1 MGARPTKVLG
11 LILDGGANLRP
22 YICGMFWKS
31 LTRQAIKERVFQAL
45 DENRNYDQDTILGI
59 PGTYLDTEQF
69 YRDADF
75 LADAPYLK
83 TFINNPNHIG
93 CHTLTDEEGEDLFR
107 GTQKLEMELI
117 RLVSEDILRAAPESV
132 DGYVAPGGTEANI
145 QALWIYRNYF
155 QETHGAALD
164 EIGVIFSEDSHYSF
178 NKGCNLLSI
187 NALPVPVQADNRQ
200 MGAAD
205 IEQVLTEAQNKGI
218 RYCIAVANMSTTMFG
233 SVDDPDRLADALDA
247 SGMPYQLHVDAAF
260 GGFLY
265 PFTHPDNPLDFKN
278 PRISSISL
286 DAHKML
292 MAPYGTGIF
301 LIRKG
306 WMPYAATREARYV
319 QGSDYTLVGS
329 RNGAQAV
336 SIWMILQTHG
346 PRGWQN
352 RINELM
358 HATEQLCQALD
369 ELGIAY
375 YRNPHMNIVA
385 LSAKCVPLSLTQKY
399 RLVPD
404 DFTGTP
410 QWWKIVVMP
419 HTTGKVL
426 RSFLT
431 DLRAAQA

>member
-1 MGARPTKVLG
+1 
-11 LILDGGANLRP
+11 
-22 YICGMFWKS
+22 MFWKS
-31 LTRQAIKERVFQAL
+31 LTRQAIKERVFTAL
-45 DENRNYDQDTILGI
+45 DENRNYDKDIILGI

-75 LADAPYLK
+75 LPDAPYLK

-93 CHTLTDEEGEDLFR
+93 CHTLTEEAGEDLFR
-107 GTQKLEMELI
+107 GTQKLEIELM
-117 RLVSEDILRAAPESV
+117 RLVAEDILRAAPQST

-155 QETHGAALD
+155 QETFHARQE
-164 EIGVIFSEDSHYSF
+164 EIGVLFSEDSHYSF
-178 NKGCNLLSI
+178 YKGCNLLSLQAI
-187 NALPVPVQADNRQ
+187 PVAVNREDRQ
-200 MGAAD
+200 MEAGTL
-205 IEQVLTEAQNKGI
+205 QQRVTEAQRQGV
-218 RYCIAVANMSTTMFG
+218 RYFIAVANMSTTMFG
-233 SVDDPDRLADALDA
+233 SVDEPDRIADVLEAA
-247 SGMPYQLHVDAAF
+247 QVPFQLHVDAAF
-260 GGFLY
+260 GGFLF
-265 PFTHPDNPLDFKN
+265 PFTHPDNPLDFQN
-278 PRISSISL
+278 PRVNSISL

-301 LIRKG
+301 LVRKG
-306 WMPYAATREARYV
+306 WMPYAATPEARYV

-369 ELGIAY
+369 EMDIAY
-375 YRNPHMNIVA
+375 YRNPYMNIVA
-385 LSAKCVPLSLTQKY
+385 LAAKCVPLSLTQKY

-404 DFTGTP
+404 DFAGSP

-426 RSFLT
+426 RSFVE
-431 DLRAAQA
+431 DLRETAPDEAGREA